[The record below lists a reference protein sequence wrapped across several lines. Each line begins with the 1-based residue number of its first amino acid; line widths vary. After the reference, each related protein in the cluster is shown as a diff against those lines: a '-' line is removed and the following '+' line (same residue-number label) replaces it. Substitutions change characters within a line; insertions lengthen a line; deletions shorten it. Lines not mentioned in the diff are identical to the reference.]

1 MNRFRVAVR
10 PGTTGRAFDD
20 VDTFGGED
28 GVEGVGELGVPV
40 ADQEAKRV
48 DLVIEIHQQGAGGL
62 GGPGRGRMGGHPE
75 EMNLPG
81 AHLDDE
87 QDGETA
93 QSDGVEGEKV
103 GGHKPGGLGAG
114 GRSAIRCRL
123 GVVPG
128 RAEQRGRIGRMVP
141 VPTRWA
147 SPASSPWIRRW
158 PQEGFSWARRCT
170 SVQISPVIGGRPD
183 RWG

>member
-1 MNRFRVAVR
+1 MSI
-10 PGTTGRAFDD
+10 PS
-20 VDTFGGED
+20 
-28 GVEGVGELGVPV
+28 
-40 ADQEAKRV
+40 EAKTASKASVNLASRSRIRKRNALSWSSRSISRV
-48 DLVIEIHQQGAGGL
+48 RAAWVVQAVVGWAVT
-62 GGPGRGRMGGHPE
+62 PE

-81 AHLDDE
+81 VHLDDE

-114 GRSAIRCRL
+114 GRSAIRCLL

-128 RAEQRGRIGRMVP
+128 RAGLRGRIGRMVP
-141 VPTRWA
+141 VPPRYP

-158 PQEGFSWARRCT
+158 PQEGFSWARRST
-170 SVQISPVIGGRPD
+170 NLRISPVIGGRPD